1 MIRPRPLFRALRR
14 ALAAAADPL
23 KPILAQVVVTRRCN
37 LACGYCFEY
46 DDQSPPVPTALLL
59 ERVDRIAE
67 LGTVVLTLTGGEPL
81 VHPELDR
88 VVAHAVKRGLV
99 CTLISNGYPL
109 TEGWIERLNRARLT
123 AMQLSVDALA
133 PNAVTQKA
141 LERIAGPLRLLR
153 EHAGFA
159 VNVNAVVGAC
169 PPAELLE
176 LGRLVREAGFY
187 MTVGLMNDAHG
198 QCVSGL
204 VGPELLPLL
213 RELDATRRRS
223 LFHLPGEGW
232 EETLLREGRAPW
244 RCRAGARFLYVDEN
258 GLVSYCSQRRE
269 PALPL
274 ASYTREHLLRGFE
287 TTKGCEGGCTQA
299 CVRRASAFDEWR
311 RRRPG
316 R

>member
-1 MIRPRPLFRALRR
+1 
-14 ALAAAADPL
+14 
-23 KPILAQVVVTRRCN
+23 
-37 LACGYCFEY
+37 
-46 DDQSPPVPTALLL
+46 
-59 ERVDRIAE
+59 
-67 LGTVVLTLTGGEPL
+67 VLTLTGGEPL
-81 VHPELDR
+81 LHPELDR

-99 CTLISNGYPL
+99 CTLISNAYPL
-109 TEGWIERLNRARLT
+109 TEGWVERLNRARLT
-123 AMQLSVDALA
+123 SLQVSVDALE

-141 LERIAGPLRLLR
+141 FERIAGPLRLLR
-153 EHAGFA
+153 ERARFA
-159 VNVNAVVGAC
+159 VNVNAVLGAS

-176 LGRLVREAGFY
+176 LGRRVREAGFY

-198 QCVSGL
+198 QCVSGI
-204 VGPELLPLL
+204 VGPGLLPLL

-274 ASYTREHLLRGFE
+274 ASYAREHLRRGFE
-287 TTKGCEGGCTQA
+287 TAKGCEDGCTQA
-299 CVRRASAFDEWR
+299 CVRRASAFDGWR
-311 RRRPG
+311 HRPSG
-316 R
+316 P